1 MPKLKGLSPVRA
13 YRRECVA
20 GIVLSPDGQVL
31 HGGRILTRAYM
42 LIRLGGRRVQD

>member
-1 MPKLKGLSPVRA
+1 MPMLKGTSPVPA

-20 GIVLSPDGQVL
+20 GIVLSPDGRVL
-31 HGGRILTRAYM
+31 HGSWILTRAYM